1 MLTSMYKSILNSL
14 SEGVCAIG
22 QDGRIHCFNA
32 EAERLTGVAADEALS
47 SPVDVAIPRQCGDV
61 HNLVKAVWESGESVL
76 GVPTQ
81 IVNRRGESIPVMV
94 NAAPVQGMDGDQP
107 GIVITFRDNQA
118 IELLR
123 RELRQE
129 FTSGD
134 IVSKDD
140 RIRRM
145 LQILP
150 QVAESDSAVLILGP
164 TGTGKE
170 LVARALHEASR
181 RREKPF
187 VAVNCGALPD
197 SLLESE
203 LFGYRKG
210 AFTDAKRD
218 KDGRFALAEGGTLFL
233 DEIGDVSLAMQVKLL
248 RVLDQKQYEPLGA
261 TGPVEADVRIVA
273 ATNRNL
279 AALVEAEDF
288 RADLYF
294 RLNVIEFELPPLAE
308 RPGDIPLLV
317 EHFVEVLNAEKGR
330 DIKRVS
336 RAAMTWLLQYHY
348 PGNVRELRNV
358 IERAYV
364 LCQYDEIREDCLPP
378 HLLDPQATGVTAAP
392 HRPAV
397 SLRRLQ
403 PGQQRQL
410 ITRTLAQH
418 DGHRG
423 RTSEALGIDKSTL
436 WRKMKKLAI
445 EFPDHRAS
453 LSSLAQD
460 QSRDSAPDTGLGTD
474 VLLAESSEDGVA

>member
-1 MLTSMYKSILNSL
+1 MQPSMYKSILNSL

-22 QDGRIHCFNA
+22 RDGRIHCFNT
-32 EAERLTGVAADEALS
+32 EAERLTGVAAKEALR
-47 SPVDVAIPRQCGDV
+47 SPVDVVIPRQCEEV
-61 HNLVKAVWESGESVL
+61 HDLVAAAWETGESVL

-81 IVNRRGESIPVMV
+81 IVNRRGECIPVMV
-94 NAAPVQGMDGDQP
+94 NAARVQDMGGDQP
-107 GIVITFRDNQA
+107 VVVITFRDNQA
-118 IELLR
+118 VELLR

-140 RIRRM
+140 RIRRI

-150 QVAESDSAVLILGP
+150 QVAESESTVLILGP

-181 RREKPF
+181 RRGKPF

-218 KDGRFALAEGGTLFL
+218 KDGRFALAQGGTLFL

-261 TGPVEADVRIVA
+261 TEPVRADVRIVA

-279 AALVEAEDF
+279 AAMVEAGEF

-308 RPGDIPLLV
+308 RPADIPLLV

-330 DIKRVS
+330 NIKRVS
-336 RAAMTWLLQYHY
+336 QAAMTWLMRYHY

-358 IERAYV
+358 MERAYV
-364 LCQYDEIREDCLPP
+364 LCPYDEIREDCLPP
-378 HLLDPQATGVTAAP
+378 HLLDPQAAEATASP
-392 HRPAV
+392 HRQAV
-397 SLRRLQ
+397 SLRRLP
-403 PGQQRQL
+403 PGEQRRL
-410 ITRTLAQH
+410 IARTLAQH
-418 DGHRG
+418 DGHRA
-423 RTSEALGIDKSTL
+423 RTAEALGIDKSTL
-436 WRKMKKLAI
+436 WRRMKKLEI
-445 EFPDHRAS
+445 EYPDDQAS
-453 LSSLAQD
+453 QGSAD
-460 QSRDSAPDTGLGTD
+460 RDPSRGSAPDAGLRAGN
-474 VLLAESSEDGVA
+474 GH